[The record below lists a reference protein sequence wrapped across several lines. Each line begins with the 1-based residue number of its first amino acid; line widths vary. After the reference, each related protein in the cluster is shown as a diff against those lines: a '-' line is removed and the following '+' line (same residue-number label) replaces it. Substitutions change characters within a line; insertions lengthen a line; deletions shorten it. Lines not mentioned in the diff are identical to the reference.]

1 MKKQILA
8 CAVAAAF
15 ATGAVAAEVTIYG
28 DVNTGFVYNYKKEG
42 TQEST
47 NSFKLESGISGA
59 TRWGVKGGGDLGN
72 GSSERF

>member
-28 DVNTGFVYNYKKEG
+28 DVNTGFVYNYTKVG
-42 TQEST
+42 DDAST
-47 NSFKLESGISGA
+47 NSFTKWKAASAVLLAGVSRAVKISE
-59 TRWGVKGGGDLGN
+59 TVIP
-72 GSSERF
+72 

>member
-28 DVNTGFVYNYKKEG
+28 DVNTGFVYNYTKVG
-42 TQEST
+42 DDAST
-47 NSFKLESGISGA
+47 NSFTMESGISGA
-59 TRWGVKGGGDLGN
+59 SRWGVKGGEDLGN
-72 GSSERF
+72 G

>member
-28 DVNTGFVYNYKKEG
+28 DVNTGFVYNYTKVG
-42 TQEST
+42 DDAST
-47 NSFKLESGISGA
+47 NSFTMESGISVLLA
-59 TRWGVKGGGDLGN
+59 GVSRAVKI
-72 GSSERF
+72 SETVIP

>member
-28 DVNTGFVYNYKKEG
+28 DVELYPKK
-42 TQEST
+42 
-47 NSFKLESGISGA
+47 
-59 TRWGVKGGGDLGN
+59 
-72 GSSERF
+72 